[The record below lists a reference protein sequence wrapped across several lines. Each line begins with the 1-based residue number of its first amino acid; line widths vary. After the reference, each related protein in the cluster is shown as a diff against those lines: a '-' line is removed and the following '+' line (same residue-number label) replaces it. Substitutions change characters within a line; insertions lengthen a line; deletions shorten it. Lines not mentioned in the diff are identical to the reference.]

1 MNKTNWT
8 PGPWEVQRDS
18 GLRIYITQ
26 PNDAKNRVPGYYAEV
41 RRFTPN
47 ANQVEANAKLIAAA
61 PDLYDAL
68 ELLVDTNDSGGWPSA
83 AIVIA
88 RAALAKARGES

>member
-1 MNKTNWT
+1 MSEETKWT
-8 PGPWEVQRDS
+8 PGPWFQDKHGNLKAEQSKCSRKRVGFS
-18 GLRIYITQ
+18 GLCLT
-26 PNDAKNRVPGYYAEV
+26 AGKEA
-41 RRFTPN
+41 
-47 ANQVEANAKLIAAA
+47 EANTTLASAA

-88 RAALAKARGES
+88 RAALAKARGEG